1 MELTDKKVIIIGGG
15 ISGLT
20 SAFWLKQHGLNVTL
34 IEKNSFA
41 GGSIRTEHKEG
52 YLIEYG
58 PNSSLE
64 TTPLIEQL
72 LGELGISDEKFYA
85 NKEAEKRYI
94 LRNGKLHPL
103 PMSPLSFLGTKLFS
117 ASAKLKLLKEPF
129 IRSKS
134 NEDETLADFTRR
146 RLGNEFLDYAIN
158 PFVAGVFAGDPEDLN
173 VKTAFPKLYD
183 LEQNYG
189 SLIWGSVKSA
199 RARKKSKEKSKQSA
213 KTFSF
218 KNGMNTLTN
227 SLQNTLKDNI
237 ILNAE
242 VKEISKGYSNGV
254 EGKFAVVYSINN
266 EVKTETADA
275 IVLAVPSYIASGLI
289 APVDKNISETL
300 NNIYYPPVN
309 VVYTGF
315 KSENIKFN
323 LDGFGYLIPEKEKKN
338 ILGSLWNSVLFPR
351 RAPEGH
357 HAITTF
363 VGGSRS
369 PELTNLNDDQ
379 LLEMTLKDLDSI
391 LGLNDEPEFA
401 VFAHWKKAIPQ
412 YQKGYASV
420 FKKIEAFHNAN
431 KNIRICSNYY
441 KGISVSDCIKS
452 ADAVVNDLISNLSL
466 QNPHPPTPSPMMNER
481 RGGVE

>member
-34 IEKNSFA
+34 VEKNSFA

-72 LGELGISDEKFYA
+72 LGELGISSEKIYA

-103 PMSPLSFLGTKLFS
+103 PMSPMSFLGTKLFS
-117 ASAKLKLLKEPF
+117 ASAKLKLFKEPF

-134 NEDETLADFTRR
+134 YENETLADFTRR

-199 RARKKSKEKSKQSA
+199 RARKKSQEKSKQSA

-227 SLQNTLKDNI
+227 SLHNALKDNI

-242 VKEISKGYSNGV
+242 VKEISKGYSNGI
-254 EGKFAVVYSINN
+254 EGKYTVVFSINN

-275 IVLAVPSYIASGLI
+275 IVLAVPAYIASGLI
-289 APVDKNISETL
+289 APVDKNLSETL

-315 KSENIKFN
+315 KKENIKFN

-338 ILGSLWNSVLFPR
+338 ILGSLWNSVLFPG

-357 HAITTF
+357 HAVTTF

-379 LLEMTLKDLDSI
+379 LLEMTLKDLDLI

-401 VFAHWKKAIPQ
+401 VFARWKKAIPQ

-420 FKKIEAFHNAN
+420 FKQIEAFHNAD

-452 ADAVVNDLISNLSL
+452 ANAVVYDLISNLSL
-466 QNPHPPTPSPMMNER
+466 NKQKVNSH
-481 RGGVE
+481 V

>member
-1 MELTDKKVIIIGGG
+1 MEKAEGNRKVIVIGGG

-20 SAFWLKQHGLNVTL
+20 TAFWLKKHGINITL

-72 LGELGISDEKFYA
+72 LGELGISGEKIYA
-85 NKEAEKRYI
+85 SEESNKRYI
-94 LRNGKLHPL
+94 LRGGKLHPL
-103 PMSPLSFLGTKLFS
+103 PMSPLSFLKTKLFS
-117 ASAKLKLLKEPF
+117 KSAKLKLFKEPF
-129 IRSKS
+129 IGSKS

-227 SLQNTLKDNI
+227 SLQNALKDNI

-242 VKEISKGYSNGV
+242 VKEISKGASNGV
-254 EGKFAVVYSINN
+254 EGKFSVVYRVNN
-266 EVKTETADA
+266 ENKTESADA
-275 IVLAVPSYIASGLI
+275 IVLAVPAYAASEI
-289 APVDKNISETL
+289 INPIDKNLSETL
-300 NNIYYPPVN
+300 NNVYYPPVN

-315 KSENIKFN
+315 KKENIKFN
-323 LDGFGYLIPEKEKKN
+323 LDGFGYLIPGKEKKN
-338 ILGSLWNSVLFPR
+338 ILGSLWNSVLFPG

-357 HAITTF
+357 HAITSF
-363 VGGSRS
+363 AGGSRS
-369 PELTNLNDDQ
+369 PELTKLNDDE

-401 VFAHWKKAIPQ
+401 VFARWKKAIPQ

-466 QNPHPPTPSPMMNER
+466 NKQKVNSH
-481 RGGVE
+481 V